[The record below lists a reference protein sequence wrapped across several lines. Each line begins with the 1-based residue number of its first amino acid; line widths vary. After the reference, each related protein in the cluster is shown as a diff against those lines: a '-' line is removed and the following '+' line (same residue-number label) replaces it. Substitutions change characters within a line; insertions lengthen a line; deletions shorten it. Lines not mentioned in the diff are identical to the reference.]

1 MKKEWQDN
9 LAKKEEELEQEKR
22 QMLLQVSTHFRNV
35 KLVMSSEGRED
46 EDSFL
51 ERNNIEVI
59 INEHYMNSE
68 SKETSPFKI
77 VDRNLS
83 Q

>member
-1 MKKEWQDN
+1 LYIALTKKLIEKVKKEWSDTV
-9 LAKKEEELEQEKR
+9 AKREEELEQDKR
-22 QMLLQVSTHFRNV
+22 QMLLQVSSHFKNV

-59 INEHYMNSE
+59 IHE
-68 SKETSPFKI
+68 
-77 VDRNLS
+77 
-83 Q
+83 

>member
-1 MKKEWQDN
+1 
-9 LAKKEEELEQEKR
+9 
-22 QMLLQVSTHFRNV
+22 MLLQVSSHFKNV

-59 INEHYMNSE
+59 IHEQYMNNSD
-68 SKETSPFKI
+68 SSPFKL
-77 VDRNLS
+77 VDH
-83 Q
+83 QMQ

>member
-1 MKKEWQDN
+1 
-9 LAKKEEELEQEKR
+9 
-22 QMLLQVSTHFRNV
+22 MLLQVSSHFKNV

-59 INEHYMNSE
+59 IHEQYMNNSD
-68 SKETSPFKI
+68 SSPFKL
-77 VDRNLS
+77 VDH
-83 Q
+83 